1 MNDGADDVPPQLEN
15 IGFYLTFHPMQNA
28 ILFMLYDKR
37 KVNESGNN
45 HYQQTDYND
54 VQNGVPYYYGGF
66 INARME
72 LTPADP
78 ATATTM
84 DDMFGLFYNNL
95 NTSNDNKVI

>member
-1 MNDGADDVPPQLEN
+1 
-15 IGFYLTFHPMQNA
+15 
-28 ILFMLYDKR
+28 
-37 KVNESGNN
+37 
-45 HYQQTDYND
+45 
-54 VQNGVPYYYGGF
+54 GGF

-95 NTSNDNKVI
+95 NTSNDNKVIRSIYTGCTDGLIDYDELIDSSTSGACYLNSNYAPYRTRLNTLFATDLVARANQ